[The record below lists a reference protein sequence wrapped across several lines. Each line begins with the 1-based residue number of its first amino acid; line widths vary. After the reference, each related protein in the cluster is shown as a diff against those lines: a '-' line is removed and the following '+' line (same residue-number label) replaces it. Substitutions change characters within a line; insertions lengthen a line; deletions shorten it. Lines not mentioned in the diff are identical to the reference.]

1 MHRVFLL
8 AMMVPPAPAQQFGL
22 GDYLRLAGEAP
33 GTSMSEKVKSLDSLG
48 ITLSQPGMRQLSTA
62 SDKLASSPRYQPTA
76 LAQQFDL
83 GDYLRLAGE
92 APGASMSEKVKWLD
106 SLGIT
111 LSERGMRQLSAASDK
126 PGSSPRHQPAAP
138 SARRRTSRSA
148 LRGASLPGYQPA
160 ASSYPLPAR
169 VAPGIQV
176 DPSQVQPVP
185 SYPLPAP
192 VAPVAPFGA
201 PQLRSSDSQR
211 RNLGNLNPNPYDPN
225 SISNPYGQYG
235 SPYSPK
241 SVNNPYGVYGSPYS
255 PYSATNPYATQA
267 PAIVAPNGQYLGRFS
282 SNPYDPDSTSN
293 PYGQYGSP
301 YSPKS
306 VNNPYGMYGSPYSP
320 YGATNPF
327 SFGQSTPNLLTLPS
341 MPALPPLPAL
351 PSLPP
356 LPSLPSLPPLPK
368 Y

>member
-1 MHRVFLL
+1 MRRVFLL
-8 AMMVPPAPAQQFGL
+8 AMMVLP
-22 GDYLRLAGEAP
+22 
-33 GTSMSEKVKSLDSLG
+33 
-48 ITLSQPGMRQLSTA
+48 
-62 SDKLASSPRYQPTA
+62 A
-76 LAQQFDL
+76 LAQKFDL

-92 APGASMSEKVKWLD
+92 APGTSMSEKVKWLD

-111 LSERGMRQLSAASDK
+111 LSERGMRQLSAASSK
-126 PGSSPRHQPAAP
+126 PASSRGYQPAAP
-138 SARRRTSRSA
+138 SH
-148 LRGASLPGYQPA
+148 
-160 ASSYPLPAR
+160 PLPAP

-176 DPSQVQPVP
+176 DPSQVQSAP
-185 SYPLPAP
+185 SYALPAPAAP
-192 VAPVAPFGA
+192 VAPLGS

-211 RNLGNLNPNPYDPN
+211 SNLGNLNLNPYDPN

-255 PYSATNPYATQA
+255 QYSATNPYATQA
-267 PAIVAPNGQYLGRFS
+267 PAIVAPNGEYLGKFS

-306 VNNPYGMYGSPYSP
+306 VNNPYGVYGSPYSP
-320 YGATNPF
+320 HSATNPF

-341 MPALPPLPAL
+341 VPALPPLPAL
-351 PSLPP
+351 PSLPSLPP
-356 LPSLPSLPPLPK
+356 LPSLPE